1 MKPTSELLPS
11 PVYSTEFDSVIN
23 QNVTGNMDAILLDG
37 ALSSIVV
44 LIMVLSI
51 ICTLVV
57 MSLLTYCFHKWKL
70 RARKLQRAQEEYQK
84 DQEKN
89 MSPCKS

>member
-1 MKPTSELLPS
+1 MKPTFELPPS
-11 PVYSTEFDSVIN
+11 PVYPTDFDSVIN
-23 QNVTGNMDAILLDG
+23 QNVTGDTDVRLLDG

-44 LIMVLSI
+44 LIMLLSI
-51 ICTLVV
+51 ICSLVV
-57 MSLLTYCFHKWKL
+57 TSLLTYCFHKWKL

-89 MSPCKS
+89 MSPCTS